1 MYILCIYISVHHL
14 QEVGATGEAPEVAEA
29 APKPADSLPDTIPET
44 LDNFQDA
51 QTPPDEPMAGDEVA
65 DTLPDAPE
73 PADVQEKPNAKS
85 IPAEKDVPGDDGS
98 IASTASL
105 GEPWEKELY

>member
-1 MYILCIYISVHHL
+1 
-14 QEVGATGEAPEVAEA
+14 
-29 APKPADSLPDTIPET
+29 
-44 LDNFQDA
+44 
-51 QTPPDEPMAGDEVA
+51 MAGDEVA